1 MTKCKKPNSAQRAH
15 ILGNKYGKEYLQYR
29 DENTVNNYVFLNY
42 SEFAALRE
50 KGTLAADI
58 PTHAQFAAMSEPER
72 NALRGW
78 R

>member
-1 MTKCKKPNSAQRAH
+1 MGKSKKPMTVQRAY
-15 ILGNKYGKEYLQYR
+15 ILPRKYGKEYLQYR
-29 DENTVNNYVFLNY
+29 DENTHNGVVFLNY

-50 KGTLAADI
+50 KGTLVSDI
-58 PTHAQFAAMSEPER
+58 PTYAQFAAMSESER